1 MSEEFSSED
10 IEEIIQ
16 ENRDLVEGRR
26 EPFGV
31 NKERLFGVF
40 SQLSSF
46 NRIHNKK
53 DRIVKKASYI
63 LAMLIW
69 QQPFSEGNK
78 EIALSVAKLFLRR
91 NGFDLPIH
99 ATKDEKEI
107 FNLLIKTVYKFE
119 GDSTIISKIE
129 EYISKKVIEF

>member
-16 ENRDLVEGRR
+16 ENRDLVEGRG

-63 LAMLIW
+63 LAMLTW

-91 NGFDLPIH
+91 NGFDLPIR
-99 ATKDEKEI
+99 ATEDEKEI

-129 EYISKKVIEF
+129 EYISKKVIDY